1 VHRNFLWNFFPAKGS
16 AGGILVGVDSDFF
29 EIVSWDIKNFSVS
42 CVLKN
47 KVDNKIWRHISIDG
61 SPYEEGKEEF
71 ISQ

>member
-1 VHRNFLWNFFPAKGS
+1 LEFLPCQGLCWGHFGR
-16 AGGILVGVDSDFF
+16 VDSDFF

-47 KVDNKIWRHISIDG
+47 KVDNKIWRHISIYG